1 MRTER
6 VREGSVMRRPLVV
19 LSLLAIVAASCS
31 SGDTPGAAS
40 STGAGGGSAAGEPA
54 GAVTLFGYEDNFVPE
69 VLDPFVAEYPDLD
82 IRTAVF
88 GSNDEAVTKLQN
100 GFQADVINVC
110 TEETGRMVALGLLQ
124 PIDTSRIEAWD
135 TLFPALRD
143 QPGVVVDGE
152 VYMIPN
158 VGGTSGV
165 IYNPDEVPEGIDS
178 YRDLFEDPD
187 LAGRVTLED
196 SASTVIAV
204 AAMALGHEDP
214 FALTDDDIAEIR
226 DYLIAHKSQI
236 RALFKGDADFLNLYR
251 TGEIVAG
258 FGYHDYRATM
268 EREGIPV
275 EFVPAEGSL
284 AWICGVSLSSRTEN
298 LDAAY
303 AAMNYY
309 VSPTPQTFYAESYT
323 YIVSDQRTLDELDPE
338 LVNELGL
345 DDPGQLD
352 SAIALQL
359 PENYDAWL
367 AAYRDFKAA

>member
-1 MRTER
+1 
-6 VREGSVMRRPLVV
+6 
-19 LSLLAIVAASCS
+19 
-31 SGDTPGAAS
+31 
-40 STGAGGGSAAGEPA
+40 
-54 GAVTLFGYEDNFVPE
+54 VTLFGYEDNFVPE
-69 VLDPFVAEYPDLD
+69 VLDPFLAEYPDLD
-82 IRTAVF
+82 VRTAVF
-88 GSNDEAVTKLQN
+88 SNNDEAVTKLQN
-100 GFQADVINVC
+100 GFEADVINVC

-143 QPGVVVDGE
+143 QAGVVQNGE

-165 IYNPDEVPEGIDS
+165 IYHPEEVPQGIDS
-178 YRDLFEDPD
+178 YRDLFEDPA
-187 LAGRVTLED
+187 LAGKVTLED
-196 SASTVIAV
+196 SALSVIAV
-204 AAMALGHEDP
+204 GAMALGHEDP
-214 FALTDDDIAEIR
+214 FALTDDDVAEIR
-226 DYLIAHKSQI
+226 DYLIAHKGQI

-298 LDAAY
+298 VDAAY

-323 YIVSDQRTLDELDPE
+323 YIVSDQRTVDQLDPG
-338 LVNELGL
+338 LVDELGL
-345 DDPGQLD
+345 DDPSQLD

-359 PENYDAWL
+359 PENYDSWL

>member
-1 MRTER
+1 M
-6 VREGSVMRRPLVV
+6 V
-19 LSLLAIVAASCS
+19 LIAAACS
-31 SGDTPGAAS
+31 SGTDTPPSGAS
-40 STGAGGGSAAGEPA
+40 SPASSGGTSVAGS
-54 GAVTLFGYEDNFVPE
+54 VTLFGYEDNFVPQ

-143 QPGVVVDGE
+143 QPGVVQDGE

-158 VGGTSGV
+158 VGGTSGI
-165 IYNPDEVPEGIDS
+165 IYNPEEVPNGIDS
-178 YRDLFEDPD
+178 YRDLFEDPA
-187 LAGRVTLED
+187 LAGKVTLED
-196 SASTVIAV
+196 SATTVIAV

-214 FALTDDDIAEIR
+214 FALTSDDLAEIR
-226 DYLIAHKSQI
+226 DYLIANKDQI

-258 FGYHDYRATM
+258 FGYHDYRAAM
-268 EREGIPV
+268 EHEGIPV

-284 AWICGVSLSSRTEN
+284 AWICGVSLSAQAEN
-298 LDAAY
+298 VDAAY

-309 VSPTPQTFYAESYT
+309 VSPTPQTYYAESYT
-323 YIVSDQRTLDELDPE
+323 YIVSDQRTIDQLDPE
-338 LVNELGL
+338 LVDQLGL
-345 DDPGQLD
+345 DDPAQLD

-359 PENYDAWL
+359 PENYDEWL
-367 AAYRDFKAA
+367 AVFRDFKAA